1 MHKDG
6 KEPFVQHRFRLQSQ
20 LRKSPS
26 SHIKRNWNT
35 SRSNNTTFL
44 YNILLILSR
53 TPSRALPRSPSY
65 TPPLNRPNPLRH
77 RTIPIIFGSITLFAL
92 SGYCTYLYVT
102 LTRAPSA
109 LISSS
114 PSSQEDVSCRYDS
127 IARTFD
133 TSVDWTETV
142 LRITKLR
149 KKLLSKAHGDVLEV
163 SIGTGR
169 NLEYYNWG
177 LAGHNGDGKL
187 NGTGLAKEGKVRSF
201 TAVDKSGEMLD
212 VAREKFSKKFPGIL
226 GVRWIVGD
234 ASQEI
239 PRAPTD
245 DKDGNL
251 EGRKYDTV
259 VQTMGLCSA
268 DDPVALLKNLGGCV
282 KEDGKILLLEHGRGD
297 REWLNGILDKFAE
310 AHAKQF
316 GCWWNRD
323 LGEIVKESGLDIV
336 DMHTVWWH
344 GGTTWWIEL
353 KQPKDHATQGK
364 AVIKE
369 PQIDQGAMKK

>member
-1 MHKDG
+1 M
-6 KEPFVQHRFRLQSQ
+6 L
-20 LRKSPS
+20 
-26 SHIKRNWNT
+26 
-35 SRSNNTTFL
+35 SRSPT
-44 YNILLILSR
+44 R
-53 TPSRALPRSPSY
+53 EPPRPPSY
-65 TPPLNRPNPLRH
+65 RPTLNRPNPLRH

-102 LTRAPSA
+102 LTRAPPTA
-109 LISSS
+109 VSSS
-114 PSSQEDVSCRYDS
+114 PSSQADVSSRYDS

-177 LAGHNGDGKL
+177 LTGHDGEGKL
-187 NGTGLAKEGKVRSF
+187 TGTGTAKEGKVRSF

-212 VAREKFSKKFPGIL
+212 IAREKFSKMVPGIL

-239 PRAPTD
+239 PSAPTD
-245 DKDGNL
+245 AGDKDGNL

-268 DDPVALLKNLGGCV
+268 DDPVALLKNLGSCV

-297 REWLNGILDKFAE
+297 SEWLNGILDKFAE
-310 AHAKQF
+310 GHAKQF

-323 LGEIVKESGLDIV
+323 LGEIVKGSGLDIV

-353 KQPKDHATQGK
+353 RKPKDHTTEGK

-369 PQIDQGAMKK
+369 PQRDEGAKKKWW